1 MSSIVKAV
9 MLSFL
14 FVAFLAIKFINQWP
28 FAALAAQTFSS
39 LF

>member
-1 MSSIVKAV
+1 MSGIVDAAI
-9 MLSFL
+9 LSFF
-14 FVAFLAIKFINQWP
+14 FVAFLAIKFVYQWP